1 MYQTL
6 EHRYPT
12 QDELFQYM
20 EEHYHP
26 LSSHQQLHE
35 QQLNQMMADDVEH
48 YWNHKHSTNEVLP
61 SRPLTESESLQDIS
75 CCICQDEIKE
85 GEPVITLPCSHIFH
99 SQNDNCAGIETWIQ
113 KTGNCPLCK
122 KPIHEEEEEE
132 DEKQDEIYNII
143 NVLANNLNFNE
154 DVPMEDISYLVNE
167 GDMMNSDEESADSDE
182 ADDMDVVNSDEES
195 ADSDEADDM
204 PELVSDNEEPMEEY
218 DRDDSDENNLDSDD
232 DMPEL
237 IYDEIIIEVSI
248 NLSHEQNSD
257 DDN

>member
-75 CCICQDEIKE
+75 CCICQDEIKK
-85 GEPVITLPCSHIFH
+85 GESVISLPCSHIFH
-99 SQNDNCAGIETWIQ
+99 SVNDNCAGIETWIQ

-122 KPIHEEEEEE
+122 KPIHEEEEE

-143 NVLANNLNFNE
+143 NLLANNLNFND

-167 GDMMNSDEESADSDE
+167 RDMANSDEEADSDE
-182 ADDMDVVNSDEES
+182 ADDMDVVNSSEEA
-195 ADSDEADDM
+195 ADSDEEM
-204 PELVSDNEEPMEEY
+204 PELVSDSEAVESDEDMPELISDNEAV
-218 DRDDSDENNLDSDD
+218 DSDE